1 MGEGKKKI
9 HKILIACLF
18 FLALSL
24 ILYDIFFGKM
34 GLLEYL
40 TLRKKYEMLEEK
52 RKDAAQDIE
61 RMEKEEINLKN
72 NLNYIEDIARKDLG
86 LIRERE
92 KIIILEDEAKGPD
105 GKPGGGNE

>member
-1 MGEGKKKI
+1 MDKGKKKI

-18 FLALSL
+18 FLALSM

-52 RKDAAQDIE
+52 RKEVSQDIE
-61 RMEKEEINLKN
+61 RMEKEENNLKN

-86 LIRERE
+86 LIKERE
-92 KIIILEDEAKGPD
+92 KIIILEDEVKEPD
-105 GKPGGGNE
+105 GKAGGENE